1 MKQRKKV
8 LILSAGEGHAS
19 LAKVVEEVAK
29 KNLWEVR
36 TEIPFLMGFNLY
48 RPIYRYWPSLFGVP
62 FKLFY
67 KRVFIELFNKYVSEG
82 KRKNLEKLIV
92 DYQPDLI
99 VTTHFAY
106 LPVLDKLRQKNKYK
120 LINIVTDPVEIHPLL
135 YSQSADINVGFGEEF
150 VRRGLK
156 WGVSKERLKM
166 IGWLV
171 GGEFYQPISSQMRK
185 KVLRKWDFDEEKLT
199 IVVCGGSEG
208 TNAILKM
215 LPELFDEQW
224 ASQIQIVIIAGT
236 NKLLKKTIET
246 VYEALRKT
254 GKKLPKLKTLGFTK
268 RMADIL
274 RVADL
279 VIGKAGPNL
288 LFESVAA
295 KKPFVAITHIEG
307 QETGNIQLIEEL
319 GLGWVAEKRS
329 EFKQLFN
336 QLMNDRNLIHKYD
349 KTIAKVAKRNEIG
362 LKKLEQLMRK
372 LLDE

>member
-1 MKQRKKV
+1 MGKRV
-8 LILSAGEGHAS
+8 LILSAIEGHAS
-19 LAKVVEEVAK
+19 LAKVVEEIAK
-29 KNLWEVR
+29 ENSLEIK
-36 TEIPFLMGFNLY
+36 TEIPFSIGFDHLY
-48 RPIYRYWPSLFGVP
+48 KPIYRYWPSLLGKP
-62 FKLFY
+62 FKLSKNKIFY
-67 KRVFIELFNKYVSEG
+67 NLFNEYISKS
-82 KRKNLEKLIV
+82 KRGVIEQLIANNH
-92 DYQPDLI
+92 PDLI
-99 VTTHFAY
+99 VTVHFVY
-106 LPVLDKLRQKNKYK
+106 LPILEKLKNRFKFK
-120 LINIVTDPVEIHPLL
+120 WLNVVTDPVEIHPLL

-150 VRRGLK
+150 VRRGLR

-236 NKLLKKTIET
+236 NKFLKKTIET